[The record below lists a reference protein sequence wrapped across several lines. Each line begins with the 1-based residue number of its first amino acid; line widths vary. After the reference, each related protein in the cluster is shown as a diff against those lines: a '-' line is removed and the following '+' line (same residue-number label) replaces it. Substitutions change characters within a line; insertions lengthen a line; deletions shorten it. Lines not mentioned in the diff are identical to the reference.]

1 MVIRTG
7 NKIAFYLHDYRNI
20 DKEMAWILPLLAD
33 RAAIIKMQVFV
44 LRKDTADIIGK
55 IALQLDDNL
64 DFFVCIQLSGPKRRQ
79 RFWALT
85 TSVPR
90 TFRNLVAT
98 TQDQKRSEL

>member
-1 MVIRTG
+1 MVIRTS

-33 RAAIIKMQVFV
+33 RAAFIKMQVFV

-64 DFFVCIQLSGPKRRQ
+64 DFFVCIQRSGPKRRQ
-79 RFWALT
+79 RFLT

-98 TQDQKRSEL
+98 QDQKRSEL

>member
-7 NKIAFYLHDYRNI
+7 NKIAFYLHDYGNI
-20 DKEMAWILPLLAD
+20 DKEMALILPLLAD
-33 RAAIIKMQVFV
+33 RAAFIKMQVFV

-64 DFFVCIQLSGPKRRQ
+64 DFFVCIQRSGPKRRQ
-79 RFWALT
+79 RFLT

-98 TQDQKRSEL
+98 QDQKRSEL

>member
-33 RAAIIKMQVFV
+33 RAAFIKMQVFI

-64 DFFVCIQLSGPKRRQ
+64 DFFVCIQRSGPKRRQ
-79 RFWALT
+79 RFLT

-98 TQDQKRSEL
+98 QDQKRSEL

>member
-1 MVIRTG
+1 MVINTG
-7 NKIAFYLHDYRNI
+7 KKIAFYLHDYRNI

-33 RAAIIKMQVFV
+33 RAAFIKMQVFV

-64 DFFVCIQLSGPKRRQ
+64 DFFVCIQRSGPKRRQ
-79 RFWALT
+79 RFLT

-98 TQDQKRSEL
+98 QDQKRSEL

>member
-7 NKIAFYLHDYRNI
+7 NKIAFYMHDYRNI

-33 RAAIIKMQVFV
+33 RAAFIKMQVFV

-64 DFFVCIQLSGPKRRQ
+64 DFFVCIQRSGPKRRQ
-79 RFWALT
+79 RFLT

-98 TQDQKRSEL
+98 QDQKRSEL

>member
-1 MVIRTG
+1 MVIRT
-7 NKIAFYLHDYRNI
+7 NNEIAFYLHDHRNI
-20 DKEMAWILPLLAD
+20 DKATAWILPLLAD
-33 RAAIIKMQVFV
+33 SDRATMIKVQVFV

-64 DFFVCIQLSGPKRRQ
+64 DFFVCIQRSGPKRRQ
-79 RFWALT
+79 RFLT

-98 TQDQKRSEL
+98 QDQKRSEL

>member
-7 NKIAFYLHDYRNI
+7 NKIAFYMHDYRNI

-33 RAAIIKMQVFV
+33 RAAFIKMQVFV

-64 DFFVCIQLSGPKRRQ
+64 DFFVCIQWSGPKRRQ
-79 RFWALT
+79 RFLT

-98 TQDQKRSEL
+98 QDQKRSEL

>member
-20 DKEMAWILPLLAD
+20 DKEMAWILPILAD
-33 RAAIIKMQVFV
+33 RAAFIKMQVFV

-64 DFFVCIQLSGPKRRQ
+64 DFFVCIQRSGPKRRQ
-79 RFWALT
+79 RFLT

-98 TQDQKRSEL
+98 QDQKRSEL

>member
-1 MVIRTG
+1 MVIRMG

-33 RAAIIKMQVFV
+33 RAAFIKMQVFI

-64 DFFVCIQLSGPKRRQ
+64 DFFVCIQRSGPKRRQ
-79 RFWALT
+79 RFLT

-98 TQDQKRSEL
+98 QDQKRSEL

>member
-1 MVIRTG
+1 
-7 NKIAFYLHDYRNI
+7 
-20 DKEMAWILPLLAD
+20 MAWILPLLAD
-33 RAAIIKMQVFV
+33 RAAFIKMQVFV

-55 IALQLDDNL
+55 IALQLDNNL
-64 DFFVCIQLSGPKRRQ
+64 DFFVCIQRSGPKRRQ
-79 RFWALT
+79 RFLT

>member
-1 MVIRTG
+1 
-7 NKIAFYLHDYRNI
+7 
-20 DKEMAWILPLLAD
+20 MAWILPLLAD
-33 RAAIIKMQVFV
+33 RAAFIKMQVFV
-44 LRKDTADIIGK
+44 QRKDTADIIGK

-90 TFRNLVAT
+90 TFRNFSGDNT
-98 TQDQKRSEL
+98 RSEKERVMTALRTG